1 VVIALGSV
9 LAPPPGLVGR
19 EHLIGYKFA
28 GEFNEAHAHL
38 AGLLG
43 GAELLGRRRS
53 TRTARR
59 RASRR
64 LVVIGGGISGVEL
77 AGELAHLAVK
87 RPAGWHAP
95 R

>member
-1 VVIALGSV
+1 MKSGERISGRFVVIALGSV
-9 LAPPPGLVGR
+9 LAPPPGLAGR

-28 GEFNEAHAHL
+28 GEFGQAHAHL

-43 GAELLGRRRS
+43 GAEEP
-53 TRTARR
+53 
-59 RASRR
+59 ASRR

-77 AGELAHLAVK
+77 AGELAHLAQV
-87 RPAGWHAP
+87 RPKGWRVP